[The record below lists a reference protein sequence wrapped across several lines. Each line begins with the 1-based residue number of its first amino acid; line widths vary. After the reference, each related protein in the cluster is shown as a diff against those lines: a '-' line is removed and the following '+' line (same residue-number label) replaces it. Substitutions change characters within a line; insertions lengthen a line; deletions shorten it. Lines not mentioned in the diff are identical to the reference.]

1 MEKELPKN
9 WVETSPKNISEIIR
23 GVSYSK
29 DDAFQEE
36 FENSC
41 LILRG
46 GNVQDG
52 NVVEGKD
59 NVYVDFKYIKKEQ
72 LVRESDV
79 LIVGSTGSKQLIGKA
94 ATIREDNELISFGAF
109 LMILRAHK
117 KINGWY
123 FSYYFQTDFY
133 RESIRNLAGGVNINN
148 IRKEYIENL
157 AFPLPPLTEQNRIVA
172 KLDSLFAQLES
183 IKTSMSKIPVLLKSF
198 RQQVLTQAV
207 TGKLTEEWREGK
219 DLRNISNR
227 QIAGTLDFEVR
238 ELNGNNISCG
248 RSKIKINPINFVRK
262 NEINWSYYTV
272 ESLSI
277 AIVDCLHETAKFSQ
291 SGYKIIDTNNINAF
305 KINELKLRF
314 VEDDIYK
321 KWTSRLKPEYGDIVF
336 TREGTIGNAL
346 MIPENDKYCIGQR
359 TMIFRFTNLLE
370 PRFCEYYL
378 NSEPF
383 KRQYKPFIKGVA
395 SQHLNIRDLRLLEM
409 PIPSISEQK
418 EIVFRVESLFAK
430 ADAIE
435 EKYKNLKAKIE
446 TLPQTILHKSFKGE
460 LTEQLETD
468 GDAKVLLGEIVALK
482 NGGNLKKINTKNYF

>member
-9 WVETSPKNISEIIR
+9 WVRTELGEITSKPQYGWTSKAGLDGDVKYLRTTDLSRGKVDWDLVPFCIDIPDDISKYQVE
-23 GVSYSK
+23 K
-29 DDAFQEE
+29 DDILISRAGSVGLSYRIEE
-36 FENSC
+36 SPEKAVFASY
-41 LILRG
+41 LIR
-46 GNVQDG
+46 
-52 NVVEGKD
+52 
-59 NVYVDFKYIKKEQ
+59 FKPYINAKLIEYYLKSSDYWNAI
-72 LVRESDV
+72 SDV
-79 LIVGSTGSKQLIGKA
+79 S
-94 ATIREDNELISFGAF
+94 
-109 LMILRAHK
+109 
-117 KINGWY
+117 
-123 FSYYFQTDFY
+123 
-133 RESIRNLAGGVNINN
+133 AGIAVQNINAP
-148 IRKEYIENL
+148 KL
-157 AFPLPPLTEQNRIVA
+157 SGLKFPLPPFAEQNRIVE
-172 KLDSLFAQLES
+172 KLDRLFAQLED
-183 IKTSMSKIPVLLKSF
+183 IRTSMEKIPVLLKNF

-219 DLRNISNR
+219 DLGNISNR
-227 QIAGTLDFEVR
+227 QIADTLDFEVR
-238 ELNGNNISCG
+238 ELNGNNINSG
-248 RSKIKINPINFVRK
+248 RSKIKINSINFVRK

-291 SGYKIIDTNNINAF
+291 IGYKIIDTNNINAF

-314 VEDDIYK
+314 VEYDIYK

-346 MIPENDKYCIGQR
+346 MIPENDTYCIGQR

-409 PIPSISEQK
+409 PIPSISEQQ
-418 EIVFRVESLFAK
+418 EIVSRVESLFTK

-446 TLPQTILHKSFKGE
+446 TLPQTILHKAFKGE
-460 LTEQLETD
+460 LSEQLETD
-468 GDAKVLLGEIVALK
+468 GDAKDLLEEIMELK
-482 NGGNLKKINTKNYF
+482 RMK